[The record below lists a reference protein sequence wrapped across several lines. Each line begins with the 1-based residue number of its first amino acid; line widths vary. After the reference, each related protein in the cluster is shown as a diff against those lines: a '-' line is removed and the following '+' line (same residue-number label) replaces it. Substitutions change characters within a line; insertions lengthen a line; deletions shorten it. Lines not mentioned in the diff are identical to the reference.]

1 MTRGKFPALHKSA
14 SVCPRLN
21 KPHLDTNDLST
32 YKPISNS
39 SFVSKILEP
48 IIDSRF
54 TEHAD
59 LCNLLS
65 PHQTAYRK
73 FHSNE
78 TVLVKVHNDI
88 ITAIDRGD
96 IGALAMLYLTS
107 AFDTVDRQIL
117 LDVLHQHFAVN
128 DLALDWFRS
137 YLSNRSYTVHLN
149 SDVSET
155 VVVYC
160 GEAQGSSLGPKTFIA
175 YTEEMDGV
183 FAQHDVSH
191 HCFAD
196 DTQAYTHASRSQASA
211 VANQLN
217 TCIAD
222 VADWCGSHRLQLNTD
237 KTNLCGSVRRRHCS
251 PYRHL
256 IEVLLSA
263 RIQSKRV
270 IVRVTLACSST
281 AR

>member
-96 IGALAMLYLTS
+96 IGLE
-107 AFDTVDRQIL
+107 
-117 LDVLHQHFAVN
+117 
-128 DLALDWFRS
+128 
-137 YLSNRSYTVHLN
+137 LS
-149 SDVSET
+149 
-155 VVVYC
+155 
-160 GEAQGSSLGPKTFIA
+160 P
-175 YTEEMDGV
+175 
-183 FAQHDVSH
+183 
-191 HCFAD
+191 
-196 DTQAYTHASRSQASA
+196 
-211 VANQLN
+211 
-217 TCIAD
+217 
-222 VADWCGSHRLQLNTD
+222 
-237 KTNLCGSVRRRHCS
+237 CS
-251 PYRHL
+251 
-256 IEVLLSA
+256 
-263 RIQSKRV
+263 
-270 IVRVTLACSST
+270 T
-281 AR
+281 